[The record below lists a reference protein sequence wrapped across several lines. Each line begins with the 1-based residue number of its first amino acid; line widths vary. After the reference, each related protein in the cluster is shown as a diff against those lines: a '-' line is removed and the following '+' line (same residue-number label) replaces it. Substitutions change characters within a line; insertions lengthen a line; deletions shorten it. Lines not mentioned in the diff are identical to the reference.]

1 MVLRTLSIAIG
12 LALLVAAIGPA
23 VTHAAYCGPDG
34 NCVPLKVRVP
44 MSGPAML
51 PPGSGQLLGAP
62 AMAGPRPLSCMPA
75 CPPACPPPCPPPS
88 CEPPSCGTG
97 FNPLSAVVGMVTLP
111 FKLIG
116 NMVSRFRS
124 CDTPSC
130 APACCVPMMPP
141 PCMPMCAPAV
151 AKCKPQ
157 GMPSRASNMQGLKPI
172 WQ

>member
-1 MVLRTLSIAIG
+1 MVLRSLSIAIG
-12 LALLVAAIGPA
+12 FALLVAAIGPA

-44 MSGPAML
+44 MSGPAMV

-75 CPPACPPPCPPPS
+75 CPPQCPPPCPPPS
-88 CEPPSCGTG
+88 CEPSCGTG
-97 FNPLSAVVGMVTLP
+97 FNPLSAVVGMVALP

-116 NMVSRFRS
+116 NMVSRFRG

-130 APACCVPMMPP
+130 APGCCVPMMPP
-141 PCMPMCAPAV
+141 PCMPMCAPPV

-157 GMPSRASNMQGLKPI
+157 GMPRVSNNRPSLKPI